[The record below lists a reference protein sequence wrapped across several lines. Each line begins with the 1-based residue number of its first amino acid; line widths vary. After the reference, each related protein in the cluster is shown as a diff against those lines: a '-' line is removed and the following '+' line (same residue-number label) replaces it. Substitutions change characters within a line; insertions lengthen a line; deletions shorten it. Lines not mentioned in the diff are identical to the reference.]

1 MNDDVVALTGLPE
14 DAAQVEECANEFFDR
29 VNIYPHNND
38 KYIPT
43 FVPSPALCDF
53 AHGLG
58 GAFAKW
64 VSAST
69 SRSYPT
75 LVSSIAFT
83 KTAY

>member
-1 MNDDVVALTGLPE
+1 M
-14 DAAQVEECANEFFDR
+14 QVEECANEFFDR